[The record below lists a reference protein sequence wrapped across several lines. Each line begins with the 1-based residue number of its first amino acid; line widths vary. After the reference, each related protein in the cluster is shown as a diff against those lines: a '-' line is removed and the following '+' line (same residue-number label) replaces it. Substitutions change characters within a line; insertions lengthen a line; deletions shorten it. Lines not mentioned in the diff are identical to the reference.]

1 MNGRGVH
8 RRRDAGGLIFGG
20 ILLVV
25 GIYYLLQRTMGL
37 DIPDLNWDQIWP
49 VFVILLGGGI
59 LYGAWSRRTET

>member
-25 GIYYLLQRTMGL
+25 GIYYLLQRTLGL

-49 VFVILLGGGI
+49 VFVILLGGAI